1 MRPNLQSGG
10 FNHSPKDPHKTA
22 DASHD
27 NNWNVTSDAARPIYP
42 NGIWRNKP
50 TPPNILFAKGHY
62 RFALLV
68 GRVGIEPTH
77 HFWYRILSPVRL
89 PVPPSAHLCSRVFL
103 LPRDSLCNG
112 HSRSYLYSMR
122 EEFNGAQRRIWT
134 FKHWFLRPAALPV
147 CILVHIRSG
156 ATIALNV
163 TNPARQRVCTNWII
177 CLWLAAN

>member
-1 MRPNLQSGG
+1 MTIIEMLQATPRVLYTLMVYGDNL
-10 FNHSPKDPHKTA
+10 
-22 DASHD
+22 
-27 NNWNVTSDAARPIYP
+27 
-42 NGIWRNKP
+42 P

-77 HFWYRILSPVRL
+77 HFWYSILSAVRL
-89 PVPPSAHLCSRVFL
+89 PVPPSAHLCGRVFL

-122 EEFNGAQRRIWT
+122 EEFNGAQRRSWT

-147 CILVHIRSG
+147 CIFAHIRSG
-156 ATIALNV
+156 ATIVLYV
-163 TNPARQRVCTNWII
+163 TNPARKRVCTNWII
-177 CLWLAAN
+177 CLLLAANWSLLTLVSRTRTLHIE

>member
-1 MRPNLQSGG
+1 MPYQLGYPGVSGGPSWIRTRELRSRPDLQSGG

-89 PVPPSAHLCSRVFL
+89 PVPPSAHIWYIKYLIYTPPLFL
-103 LPRDSLCNG
+103 SVMV
-112 HSRSYLYSMR
+112 H
-122 EEFNGAQRRIWT
+122 
-134 FKHWFLRPAALPV
+134 
-147 CILVHIRSG
+147 LVHKEGVEPSNTG
-156 ATIALNV
+156 F
-163 TNPARQRVCTNWII
+163 
-177 CLWLAAN
+177 